1 MADLTLPQYLVRN
14 ARDFGQRPALREK
27 EKGIWQEWTW
37 TEYLA
42 HVRAIALGLLSV
54 GFHRGDKLA
63 LLSDNRPQLYAAMVA
78 AQAVGGVPVPLY
90 QDSIAR
96 ELSYVIDHADARF
109 VYAEDQEQV
118 DKVLDLKASLARV
131 ERVIYDD
138 PKGLRH
144 YDDPLL
150 LSLTDLQE
158 RGRKHDAE
166 HPGLFDEQVA
176 AGRPDDLALICY
188 TSGTT
193 GTPKGAMM
201 SHANF
206 NHAVRGILELE
217 HYAPSDEVLAYL
229 PAAWVGDTYW
239 SLASSLIVGFAVNCP
254 ERPETVLENL
264 REIGP
269 HVLVAPPRIW
279 ENLVS
284 VVQVKI
290 DDASWIKRRLAR
302 WLMPVGEEV
311 ARRRMEKQ
319 PLSLRLRL
327 LHALAEFFVFAPL
340 RDHLGFRRT
349 RYAYTGGAPLGPEVF
364 LFFRAIGINLKQ
376 VYGQTEITGVS
387 CVQRDGDIKLGTVGR
402 AFPNTEIRL
411 TDEGE
416 VISKSPGVF
425 LGYYKNPEATATTIR
440 DGWLYSG
447 DAAMFDPDGHLVV
460 IDRAKDVTH
469 LADGTK
475 FAPQYI
481 ENKLKFSPYIRE
493 AVAVGQDRPYVAA
506 MINIDMENVGK
517 WAERRRI
524 AYTTYADLA
533 QKPEVYDLIGQ
544 EVERVNRDLPE
555 GARISKYVLL
565 HKELDPD
572 DEEVTRTRKVRRG
585 FVAKKYG
592 NIIEALYSAS
602 SSVSVTAVVT
612 YQDGRQATMQTEL
625 AIRTADTGRAL
636 VAASAHA

>member
-1 MADLTLPQYLVRN
+1 MVEATFPQFLVRN
-14 ARDFGQRPALREK
+14 AREHPRAPALREK
-27 EKGIWQEWTW
+27 DRGIWQEWTW
-37 TEYLA
+37 SVYLD
-42 HVRAIALGLLSV
+42 HVRAIALGLVSL
-54 GFHRGDKLA
+54 GFQRGDKIGF
-63 LLSDNRPQLYAAMVA
+63 LSDNRPELYAAMVA
-78 AQAVGGVPVPLY
+78 AQAAGGVPVPLY
-90 QDSIAR
+90 QDAIAR
-96 ELSYVIDHADARF
+96 ELQYVIDHADTRF

-118 DKVLDLKASLARV
+118 DKILDLKDSLPRV

-144 YDDPLL
+144 YKDPLL
-150 LSLTDLQE
+150 ISLEELET
-158 RGRKHDAE
+158 RGRGLHAE
-166 HPGLFDEQVA
+166 QPGLFEEFVA
-176 AGRPDDLALICY
+176 AGRQDDIALISY

-193 GTPKGAMM
+193 GAPKGAVI

-206 NHAVRGILELE
+206 THAIRGILEIE
-217 HYAPSDEVLAYL
+217 RYESTDEILAYL
-229 PAAWVGDTYW
+229 PAAWIGDTFW
-239 SLASSLIVGFAVNCP
+239 SLAGSLIVGSTVNCP

-284 VVQVKI
+284 TVQVKI
-290 DDASWIKRRLAR
+290 DDASWVKRRLAR
-302 WLMPVGEEV
+302 WLIPVGEEV
-311 ARRRMEKQ
+311 ARRQMEKE
-319 PLSLRLRL
+319 PVPFRLRL
-327 LHALAEFFVFAPL
+327 LHALGEFFVFGPL

-387 CVQRDGDIKLGTVGR
+387 CVQRDGDIKLGTVGKP
-402 AFPNTEIRL
+402 FPNTEVRL
-411 TDEGE
+411 TETGE
-416 VISKSPGVF
+416 VITRSPSVF
-425 LGYYKNPEATATTIR
+425 LGYYKNPEATAATIR

-447 DAAMFDPDGHLVV
+447 DAAMLDADGHLIV

-469 LADGTK
+469 LVDGVK

-481 ENKLKFSPYIRE
+481 ENKLKFSPYIKE
-493 AVAVGQDRPYVAA
+493 AVAVGQDQPYVAA
-506 MINIDMENVGK
+506 MINMDMENVGK
-517 WAERRRI
+517 WAERRQI

-533 QKPEVYDLIGQ
+533 QKPAVYDLIGQ
-544 EVERVNRDLPE
+544 EVDRVNRDLPE
-555 GARISKYVLL
+555 GTRIHKYVLL

-585 FVAKKYG
+585 FVAKKYAD
-592 NIIEALYSAS
+592 IIAALYSEAP
-602 SSVSVTAVVT
+602 SVAVTAVIT

-625 AIRTADTGRAL
+625 AIRRAQADRES
-636 VAASAHA
+636 VAV

>member
-1 MADLTLPQYLVRN
+1 MAEMTLPQYLARN
-14 ARDFGQRPALREK
+14 ARNFPRRPALREK

-37 TEYLA
+37 ADYLA
-42 HVRAIALGLLSV
+42 HVRAIALGLVSL
-54 GFHRGDKLA
+54 GFQRGDKLA
-63 LLSDNRPQLYAAMVA
+63 LLSDNRPELYAAMVA
-78 AQAVGGVPVPLY
+78 AEAVGGVPVPLY

-118 DKVLDLKASLARV
+118 DKVLDLKASLPKV
-131 ERVIYDD
+131 ERIVFDD
-138 PKGLRH
+138 PKGMRH
-144 YDDPLL
+144 YTDPLL
-150 LSLTDLQE
+150 ISLEELESRGEKLHAE
-158 RGRKHDAE
+158 RPAF
-166 HPGLFDEQVA
+166 FDEWLA
-176 AGRPDDLALICY
+176 AGRAEDLALICY

-193 GTPKGAMM
+193 GTPKGAMI
-201 SHANF
+201 SHANL
-206 NHAVRGILELE
+206 NHAIQGILEIE
-217 HYAPSDEVLAYL
+217 HYMPTDQVLAYL

-239 SLASSLIVGFAVNCP
+239 SLAASLVVGFAVNCP
-254 ERPETVLENL
+254 ERPETVLDNL

-269 HVLVAPPRIW
+269 HVIVAPPRIW

-311 ARRRMEKQ
+311 ARRSMDKR
-319 PLSLRLRL
+319 PLSLGLKI
-327 LHALAEFFVFAPL
+327 LHALGEFFVFGPL

-402 AFPNTEIRL
+402 PFPNTEVTL
-411 TDEGE
+411 TESGE

-425 LGYYKNPEATATTIR
+425 VGYYKNPDATAATVR

-493 AVAVGQDRPYVAA
+493 AVAVGQDRAYVAA
-506 MINIDMENVGK
+506 MVNIDMENVGK

-533 QKPEVYDLIGQ
+533 QKSEVYDLIAQ

-555 GARISKYVLL
+555 GTRIAKYVLL

-592 NIIEALYSAS
+592 DIIEALYSEAP
-602 SSVSVTAVVT
+602 SVPVTTVIT
-612 YQDGRQATMQTEL
+612 YQDGRQATMQTDL
-625 AIRTADTGRAL
+625 AIRTVDTGRVL
-636 VAASAHA
+636 AAA